1 MSLQKKIRP
10 YVLPAAILLG
20 VLLHRWIGILNF
32 LTPYLIFSI
41 LLLTFCAAD
50 IRHLRPSKL
59 EGWIVLFQLAAS
71 TGGYAAIR
79 LLTGNEL
86 LAEGLLVGILCP
98 VAASVSV
105 VACALGADRQTVV
118 SYTMV
123 GNLTV
128 ACAAPII
135 FSFIGQR
142 QSMPFWESFTI
153 IFMRIASVLAIP
165 FIVAWLLQKCWP
177 SANRRIARYKG
188 AAFYLW
194 AAALL
199 LTLGKTIDY
208 IFLEGGG
215 NGRNILY
222 LGILSLLMCVVQ
234 FAVGKRIGKHYGDTA
249 AGGQMLAQKNS
260 AMGIWMAN
268 MYLLPLAAVYVA
280 FHSIWQN
287 LYNSWQL
294 WRYPRQQ
301 EKKRT
306 DFQTTA
312 NKIT

>member
-1 MSLQKKIRP
+1 MSLQQKIRP
-10 YVLPAAILLG
+10 YILPAAIALG
-20 VLLHRWIGILNF
+20 LLLHRWIGTLNF

-50 IRHLRPSKL
+50 IRRLRPSLL
-59 EGWIVLFQLAAS
+59 EGWVALFQVAAS
-71 TGGYAAIR
+71 LGGYFAIR

-86 LAEGLLVGILCP
+86 LAEGLLIGVLCP

-105 VACALGADRQTVV
+105 VACALGANRQTVV

-128 ACAAPII
+128 ACTAPII

-142 QSMPFWESFTI
+142 QSMPFWESFTM
-153 IFMRIASVLAIP
+153 IFRHTASVLAVP
-165 FIVAWLLQKCWP
+165 FLLAWLLQRCWP
-177 SANRRIARYKG
+177 AANRRIARYKG

-208 IFLEGGG
+208 IFLQGRG

-222 LGILSLLMCVVQ
+222 LALLSLLMCIVQ
-234 FAVGKRIGKHYGDTA
+234 FTVGKQLGKRYGDTA

-268 MYLLPLAAVYVA
+268 LYLLPLASVYTA
-280 FHSIWQN
+280 CYSIWQN

-306 DFQTTA
+306 DSQTTA
-312 NKIT
+312 NKMN

>member
-188 AAFYLW
+188 AASTYGPPPCCSPWEKPSTTFSW
-194 AAALL
+194 KAAA
-199 LTLGKTIDY
+199 TAKT
-208 IFLEGGG
+208 
-215 NGRNILY
+215 
-222 LGILSLLMCVVQ
+222 SC
-234 FAVGKRIGKHYGDTA
+234 
-249 AGGQMLAQKNS
+249 
-260 AMGIWMAN
+260 IW
-268 MYLLPLAAVYVA
+268 A
-280 FHSIWQN
+280 FCHC
-287 LYNSWQL
+287 
-294 WRYPRQQ
+294 
-301 EKKRT
+301 
-306 DFQTTA
+306 
-312 NKIT
+312 